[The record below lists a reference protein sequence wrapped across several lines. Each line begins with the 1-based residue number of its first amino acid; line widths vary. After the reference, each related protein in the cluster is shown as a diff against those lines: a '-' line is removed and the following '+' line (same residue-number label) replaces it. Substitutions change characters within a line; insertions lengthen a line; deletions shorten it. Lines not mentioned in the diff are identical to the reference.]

1 VPKESLVADVNL
13 DMPILTYPLQDLV
26 VLGGERS
33 SIGPA
38 VAAAAAAEGLKVV
51 PDPAPEEMFFVRSDH
66 YSFVQSG
73 IPAVSIDTGPG
84 GTGAAAQKLF
94 LDNNYHKPS
103 DQIDLPFDWTSA
115 AKFKHVGLATALSLA
130 NADQRPR
137 WNKGDFFGVL
147 FGGYGA
153 E

>member
-1 VPKESLVADVNL
+1 V
-13 DMPILTYPLQDLV
+13 
-26 VLGGERS
+26 
-33 SIGPA
+33 
-38 VAAAAAAEGLKVV
+38 VAAAKGEGLGVV

-84 GTGAAAQKLF
+84 GEGAVAEKLF

-103 DQIDLPFDWTSA
+103 DQITLPFNWDSA
-115 AKFKHVGLATALSLA
+115 AKFARVGYATTRALTD
-130 NADQRPR
+130 ADERPR
-137 WNKGDFFGVL
+137 WNKGDFFGVQ

-153 E
+153 Q